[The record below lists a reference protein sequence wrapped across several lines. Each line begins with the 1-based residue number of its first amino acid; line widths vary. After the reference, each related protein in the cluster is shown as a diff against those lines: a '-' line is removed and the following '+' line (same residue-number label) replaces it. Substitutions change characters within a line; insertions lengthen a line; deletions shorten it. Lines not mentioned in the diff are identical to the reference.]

1 MKTMMTFAAVALC
14 GLTVLVAGCKEE
26 TEAEKAQKGI
36 AAAASDLGKAVDK
49 AAADA
54 KKAAADAKKAADK
67 AAADVKKAADSAKK

>member
-26 TEAEKAQKGI
+26 TEAERAQKGI

-54 KKAAADAKKAADK
+54 KKAADK
-67 AAADVKKAADSAKK
+67 AAADVKKAADTAKK

>member
-36 AAAASDLGKAVDK
+36 AGAVSDLGKAADK
-49 AAADA
+49 AASDA
-54 KKAAADAKKAADK
+54 KAAVDM